1 MKTTTGTSIDTWLD
15 EIGDETT
22 EPGDA
27 SKLRAIG
34 AALTELERAQANL
47 YDAVRLAKESG
58 ESWHAIGVILGTSR
72 QAAHKRFAAAQPKAA
87 AES

>member
-1 MKTTTGTSIDTWLD
+1 MRTSTGTGIDTWLD
-15 EIGDETT
+15 EIGGATT

-34 AALTELERAQANL
+34 AALTELERAHENL
-47 YDAVRLAKESG
+47 NDAVRLAKESG

-72 QAAHKRFAAAQPKAA
+72 QAAHKRFSIAQPDGGAD
-87 AES
+87 S